1 MPGHW
6 RQPRGPPTLS
16 PMARNTTGQ
25 QAEVHDRQIR
35 EMFAGIAGVYD
46 RMNGLLSL
54 GLDARWRLQVA
65 RAIDPGA
72 VDILDACSGTGEL
85 LLAARAAGK
94 GRTHVAAD
102 FCEPMLRAGVR
113 DNGLAEST
121 RGVVTADTQRLPF
134 ADHSFDAVLVGFGLR
149 NLGELDLGL
158 QEIHRVL
165 RPGGQLLTL
174 EFFRVSRRWLEAPVG
189 FYLSRVVPVLGR
201 IVGGNGPAYSYLPES
216 MARFVTVPEFTQR
229 LQNCGFDPDIRVESQ
244 TLGIAHLVC
253 ARSVT
258 TR

>member
-1 MPGHW
+1 MPGNW
-6 RQPRGPPTLS
+6 RQRQRPSTLS

-35 EMFAGIAGVYD
+35 DMFAGIAGVYD

-54 GLDARWRLQVA
+54 GLDARWRVHVA
-65 RAIDPGA
+65 RAIDPAA
-72 VDILDACSGTGEL
+72 VDLLDACAGTGEL
-85 LLAARAAGK
+85 LLTAREF
-94 GRTHVAAD
+94 GRGQNHVATD

-113 DNGLAEST
+113 DNGLAEAA
-121 RGVVTADTQRLPF
+121 RGVITADTQRLPC
-134 ADHSFDAVLVGFGLR
+134 ADDSFDAVTVGFGLR

-165 RPGGQLLTL
+165 RPGGQLLAL
-174 EFFRVSRRWLEAPVG
+174 EFFRVSRRWLEAPVT
-189 FYLSRVVPVLGR
+189 FYLSRVVPVLGK
-201 IVGGNGPAYSYLPES
+201 IVGGDGDAYSYLPRS
-216 MARFVTVPEFTQR
+216 MTRFVTVQEFCER
-229 LQNCGFDPDIRVESQ
+229 LQKAGFDPEIRVETQ

-253 ARSVT
+253 ARTAT